1 MGRCLF
7 SVWQVIFL
15 AIGDAPVNGGFS
27 ELLDPVGVRD
37 TNEGKRR
44 FDVLYLLLAKGGVYL
59 LQFVK
64 EQSRNGER
72 EQRGRKTPR
81 VLFHLGE
88 QLVEHLCIGAGVA
101 HAKAPAYEIS
111 LGVGTSTSQWLM
123 DMDLVVQAIE
133 KECDVHRHPGEHIED
148 FDDECS
154 PVTLNGCGKRY
165 LRKQKRQRLMLLF
178 IVVSTEVKSTITSH

>member
-1 MGRCLF
+1 MSRCLF
-7 SVWQVIFL
+7 AVWQVVLL

-64 EQSRNGER
+64 EQSRNGKR
-72 EQRGRKTPR
+72 EQRSRKTPR
-81 VLFHLGE
+81 VLFHLRE

-101 HAKAPAYEIS
+101 YAKALAHKVS
-111 LGVGTSTSQWLM
+111 LRVGTSTSKWLV
-123 DMDLVVQAIE
+123 DVDLVIQAVE
-133 KECDVHRHPGEHIED
+133 KECDIHRHPGEHIED

-154 PVTLNGCGKRY
+154 PMALNGSGKRY
-165 LRKQKRQRLMLLF
+165 LRKQKR
-178 IVVSTEVKSTITSH
+178 